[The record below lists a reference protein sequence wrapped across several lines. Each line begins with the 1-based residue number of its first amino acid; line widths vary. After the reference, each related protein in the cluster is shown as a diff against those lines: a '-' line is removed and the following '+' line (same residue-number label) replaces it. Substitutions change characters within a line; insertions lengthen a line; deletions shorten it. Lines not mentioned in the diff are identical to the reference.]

1 MLGTWGRLA
10 ITDTRPCDAK
20 SHRERLLLGREGAGT
35 LGMKDMGKDMGGICW
50 RKGVCCG
57 DPGLAGLPS
66 SQPSWVSGCCGC
78 QEAKDRA
85 GVLILQEKCGIQV
98 LK

>member
-1 MLGTWGRLA
+1 MPRAT
-10 ITDTRPCDAK
+10 
-20 SHRERLLLGREGAGT
+20 ERLLLGREGAGT
-35 LGMKDMGKDMGGICW
+35 LGTKDIGKDMGGICW

-57 DPGLAGLPS
+57 DPGLAGLPT